1 MKEGETELVAQPTPE
16 AIWKGLFEEVCQR
29 IGPLF
34 GRSETR
40 ERVKSYLRG
49 LFSPI
54 KRKNSWQLAEEMG
67 ESTPYSVQYLLNR
80 ARWDADKMRDV
91 LLAYVCEKLGDENG
105 VGALDET
112 GFIKKG
118 DKSVGVQ
125 RQYSGAAGRIE
136 NSQIGVFLSYTSP
149 KGHTL
154 IDRALYL
161 PKSWIQDR
169 KRCQEANIPEDVK
182 FATKPELA
190 IKMIKRAI
198 DTKMPIAWFVGD
210 SVYGSSR
217 KLRAF
222 LEEQRKAYALA
233 VTCKEQVVIEEKP
246 QRVDEIAAALAPDDW
261 RCLSAGFG
269 SKGPRLYN
277 WAAVA
282 LNVAEI
288 TGWRH
293 YLVIRRSL
301 ESGEKSPDTAYI
313 LVFAP
318 VGTTLQKMVEAI
330 GDRWTV
336 EECFK
341 IGKSSVGL
349 DEYEVRSWQSWYRHI
364 TLCMVAMAFLA
375 VLRLSSQTLETPIDH
390 GKEQPKQITEQN
402 ESSCDSFAQIP
413 SHSHLPMM
421 IPFSIPEIQKLFY
434 YIVSSKPLSTLYRV
448 AWSVWRRTHQALA
461 CFYHARR
468 RIRDAPSYLPL

>member
-1 MKEGETELVAQPTPE
+1 
-16 AIWKGLFEEVCQR
+16 
-29 IGPLF
+29 
-34 GRSETR
+34 
-40 ERVKSYLRG
+40 
-49 LFSPI
+49 
-54 KRKNSWQLAEEMG
+54 
-67 ESTPYSVQYLLNR
+67 
-80 ARWDADKMRDV
+80 MR
-91 LLAYVCEKLGDENG
+91 
-105 VGALDET
+105 
-112 GFIKKG
+112 
-118 DKSVGVQ
+118 
-125 RQYSGAAGRIE
+125 
-136 NSQIGVFLSYTSP
+136 
-149 KGHTL
+149 
-154 IDRALYL
+154 
-161 PKSWIQDR
+161 
-169 KRCQEANIPEDVK
+169 
-182 FATKPELA
+182 
-190 IKMIKRAI
+190 
-198 DTKMPIAWFVGD
+198 
-210 SVYGSSR
+210 
-217 KLRAF
+217 
-222 LEEQRKAYALA
+222 
-233 VTCKEQVVIEEKP
+233 
-246 QRVDEIAAALAPDDW
+246 IAAALAPDDW
-261 RCLSAGFG
+261 QCLSAGFG

-282 LNVAEI
+282 LKVAES
-288 TGWRH
+288 TSWRH

-301 ESGEKSPDTAYI
+301 EAGEKSPDTAYI

-375 VLRLSSQTLETPIDH
+375 VLRWSSQTLETPIDH

-434 YIVSSKPLSTLYRV
+434 YIISSKPLSTLYRV